1 MALLKILPK
10 YFTFGLGSIG
20 LVSGATYY
28 SNSINN
34 KPSPIAVSSNTI
46 TSKNTES
53 PFLKN
58 IEPKIILD
66 ILKSNKIYAG
76 ILASSTL
83 VSILFIKNF
92 GLGNIMYATRN
103 QLKNGVQILNKN
115 ITNFKNTF
123 EIFRQKILGNVKN
136 LDKKVE
142 QNHENIKLTIKQKS
156 DQLKCEIKDVK
167 NNQIKAKGLLDLMSD
182 KINIIENQGKFITKG
197 VYLLCNSA
205 INNDTFKQ
213 QDVEQIKQYKQF
225 EKSFDLEKVT

>member
-1 MALLKILPK
+1 MALLKMLPK
-10 YFTFGLGSIG
+10 YFTIGFGSVG
-20 LVSGATYY
+20 LASSATYY
-28 SNSINN
+28 ANSINN
-34 KPSPIAVSSNTI
+34 NQSIVPISSNII

-53 PFLKN
+53 PFFKN

-76 ILASSTL
+76 IIASSTIA
-83 VSILFIKNF
+83 SFILIKNF

-103 QLKNGVQILNKN
+103 QLKNGVQILNQN
-115 ITNFKNTF
+115 ITNFKNNF
-123 EIFRQKILGNVKN
+123 EIFRQKILGSVKS

-142 QNHENIKLTIKQKS
+142 QNHENIKLIIKQKS
-156 DQLKCEIKDVK
+156 DNLKCEIKDVK

-205 INNDTFKQ
+205 INNDTFQ
-213 QDVEQIKQYKQF
+213 QTDVEQIKQYKQF
-225 EKSFDLEKVT
+225 EKSFDIEKVT